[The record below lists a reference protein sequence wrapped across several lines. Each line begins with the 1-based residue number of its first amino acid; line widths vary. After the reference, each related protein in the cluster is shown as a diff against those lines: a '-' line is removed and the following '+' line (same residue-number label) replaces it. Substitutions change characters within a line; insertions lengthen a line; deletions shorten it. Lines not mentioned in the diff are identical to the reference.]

1 MLNWISWFGI
11 SILTI
16 FAETY
21 IYTQFLDEK
30 MPKLNIKNIL
40 LLLVIAALN
49 AACSYALLS
58 SIKVVFNL
66 LMLIIYF
73 KLFFKSNLTK
83 NVAVAFLI
91 FLIMAISEII
101 IASIL
106 HIFSINVIVVMESGI
121 SNFTL
126 NLIAITLQVGIASIK
141 IIKKVVNNIINWY
154 ENKQT
159 FNLLLLICF
168 SSYAIFTIIL
178 NNSHQIKS
186 LSEYIVSSLILIILI
201 TIIIFF
207 LKEKTDK
214 AKITYEYDNLLEYVK
229 TYENLFDVQVKD
241 LHEYKN
247 QLVIIRDMATTKKL
261 KDYITNLINDRD
273 KTLNDATTEKLRYM
287 PSGGLKGLVIFKTQK
302 MKDLNLNYYID
313 VDEDFKKKE
322 VIKLCDKNL
331 RDISRILGVF
341 IDNAIEASSLTEDK
355 YLIIEARY
363 EKKKIKFSV
372 SNSFKGKI
380 NYESIDNEGYS
391 TKGPG
396 KGYGLA
402 LVKQI
407 LRQNKSLT
415 NVKEIN
421 TKFFVQH
428 LIINSKTNS
437 K

>member
-49 AACSYALLS
+49 ATCSYALLS

-322 VIKLCDKNL
+322 V
-331 RDISRILGVF
+331 
-341 IDNAIEASSLTEDK
+341 
-355 YLIIEARY
+355 
-363 EKKKIKFSV
+363 
-372 SNSFKGKI
+372 
-380 NYESIDNEGYS
+380 
-391 TKGPG
+391 
-396 KGYGLA
+396 
-402 LVKQI
+402 
-407 LRQNKSLT
+407 
-415 NVKEIN
+415 
-421 TKFFVQH
+421 
-428 LIINSKTNS
+428 
-437 K
+437 